1 VLVFRAIKIY
11 DSRQSHYDNFK
22 HKKDKTMSTESNNHT
37 NNRITFES
45 DGYLC
50 LIGLNRA
57 DKRNAFDSHMI
68 KQLSE
73 ALTRYEND
81 DNLRCAL
88 IFAHG
93 EHFTAGLD
101 LMELQDKWD
110 KGAFEFNED
119 EIDPWGIGG
128 KLRKKPVVVAVQG
141 TCLTAGIELML
152 NSDVVIASDNCNFA
166 QMEVQRGIMPFG
178 GATVRFVAA
187 AGWQKAMP
195 YLLTGKNFDAQTADR
210 LNLVSEVVANGEEY
224 ERAMTIAQEICKAA
238 PLGVQG
244 LLSSAQDASRSGTA
258 AALANIHSYL
268 PHLFYSEDAREGAM
282 AMVERREAEFKG
294 R

>member
-1 VLVFRAIKIY
+1 M
-11 DSRQSHYDNFK
+11 
-22 HKKDKTMSTESNNHT
+22 TTEST
-37 NNRITFES
+37 NSTDNRITY
-45 DGYLC
+45 DIQDYIC
-50 LIGLNRA
+50 LIGFNRA

-68 KQLSE
+68 AQLSE
-73 ALTRYEND
+73 ALTRYDND

-110 KGAFEFNED
+110 KGAFEFDNSQ
-119 EIDPWGIGG
+119 IDPWGISG
-128 KLRKKPVVVAVQG
+128 KLRTKPIVVAVQG
-141 TCLTAGIELML
+141 TCFTAGIELML

-178 GATVRFVAA
+178 GATVRFVQA

-195 YLLTGKNFDAQTADR
+195 YLLTGKPFDAQTADK
-210 LNLVSEVVANGEEY
+210 LNLVSEVVANGTEY
-224 ERAMTIAQEICKAA
+224 ERALTLAKEICQSA
-238 PLGVQG
+238 PLGVQA
-244 LLSSAQDASRSGTA
+244 LLSSAQDASRNGAS

-268 PHLFYSEDAREGAM
+268 PHLFHSEDAKEGVM
-282 AMVERREAEFKG
+282 AMVERRAAEFRG
-294 R
+294 C

>member
-1 VLVFRAIKIY
+1 MNTQN
-11 DSRQSHYDNFK
+11 D
-22 HKKDKTMSTESNNHT
+22 TSTTKESS
-37 NNRITFES
+37 NRISYET
-45 DGYLC
+45 DGYVC

-73 ALTRYEND
+73 ALTDYEND
-81 DNLRCAL
+81 ANLRCAL

-110 KGAFEFNED
+110 KGAFEFD
-119 EIDPWGIGG
+119 DSQIDPWGIGG
-128 KLRKKPVVVAVQG
+128 KLRSKPVVVAVQG
-141 TCLTAGIELML
+141 TCFTAGIELML
-152 NSDVVIASDNCNFA
+152 NSDVVIASSNCNFA

-195 YLLTGKNFDAQTADR
+195 YLLTGKPFDAQTADR
-210 LNLVSEVVANGEEY
+210 LNLVSEVVESGEEY
-224 ERAMTIAQEICKAA
+224 ERALTIAQEICKAA

-244 LLSSAQDASRSGTA
+244 LLSSAQDASRNGA
-258 AALANIHSYL
+258 KAALANIHSYQ
-268 PHLFYSEDAREGAM
+268 PHLFHSADAKEGAM
-282 AMVERREAEFKG
+282 AMVERRQAEFKG

>member
-1 VLVFRAIKIY
+1 
-11 DSRQSHYDNFK
+11 
-22 HKKDKTMSTESNNHT
+22 MMTESNNHST
-37 NNRITFES
+37 DNRITYETDS
-45 DGYLC
+45 YIC

-68 KQLSE
+68 QQLSE
-73 ALTRYEND
+73 ALTNYESD

-110 KGAFEFNED
+110 KGAFDFND
-119 EIDPWGIGG
+119 NEIDPWGIGG
-128 KLRKKPVVVAVQG
+128 KLRSKPVVVAVQG
-141 TCLTAGIELML
+141 TCFTAGIELML

-178 GATVRFVAA
+178 GATVRFIQA

-195 YLLTGKNFDAQTADR
+195 YLLTGKAFDAQTADR
-210 LNLVSEVVANGEEY
+210 LNLVSEVVPNGEEY
-224 ERAMTIAQEICKAA
+224 ERAITIAQEICKAA

-244 LLSSAQDASRSGTA
+244 LLSSAQDVSRSGTA

-268 PHLFYSEDAREGAM
+268 PHLFHSEDAKEGAM
-282 AMVERREAEFKG
+282 AMVERRVAEFKG

>member
-1 VLVFRAIKIY
+1 MTT
-11 DSRQSHYDNFK
+11 Q
-22 HKKDKTMSTESNNHT
+22 NNT
-37 NNRITFES
+37 NNRITYET
-45 DGYLC
+45 DGTIC

-81 DNLRCAL
+81 ANLRCAL

-110 KGAFEFNED
+110 KGAFEFND
-119 EIDPWGIGG
+119 NEIDPWGISG
-128 KLRKKPVVVAVQG
+128 KRRTKPVVVAIQG
-141 TCLTAGIELML
+141 TCFTAGIELML

-224 ERAMTIAQEICKAA
+224 ERALTIAKEICTAA

-268 PHLFYSEDAREGAM
+268 PHLFHSEDAREGAM
-282 AMVERREAEFKG
+282 AMVERRAAEFKG

>member
-1 VLVFRAIKIY
+1 MTT
-11 DSRQSHYDNFK
+11 DGNN
-22 HKKDKTMSTESNNHT
+22 STD
-37 NNRITFES
+37 NRITYES

-81 DNLRCAL
+81 DKLRCAL

-110 KGAFEFNED
+110 KGAFEFD
-119 EIDPWGIGG
+119 DSQIDPWGIGG
-128 KLRKKPVVVAVQG
+128 KLRSKPVVVAVQG
-141 TCLTAGIELML
+141 TCFTAGIELML
-152 NSDVVIASDNCNFA
+152 NSDVVIASSNCNFA

-195 YLLTGKNFDAQTADR
+195 YLLTGKPFDAQTADR

-224 ERAMTIAQEICKAA
+224 ERALTIAQEICQAA

-244 LLSSAQDASRSGTA
+244 LLSSAQDASRNGA
-258 AALANIHSYL
+258 ASAIANIHSYL
-268 PHLFYSEDAREGAM
+268 PPLFHSEDAREGAM
-282 AMVERREAEFKG
+282 AMVERRAADFKG

>member
-1 VLVFRAIKIY
+1 M
-11 DSRQSHYDNFK
+11 
-22 HKKDKTMSTESNNHT
+22 TTESNNHSID
-37 NNRITFES
+37 NRITYET
-45 DGYLC
+45 DGYIC

-68 KQLSE
+68 QQLSE
-73 ALTRYEND
+73 ALTNYESD

-110 KGAFEFNED
+110 KGAFDFND
-119 EIDPWGIGG
+119 NEIDPWGIGG
-128 KLRKKPVVVAVQG
+128 KLRSKPVVVAVQG
-141 TCLTAGIELML
+141 TCFTAGIELML

-178 GATVRFVAA
+178 GATVRFIQA

-195 YLLTGKNFDAQTADR
+195 YLLTGKAFDAQTADR

-224 ERAMTIAQEICKAA
+224 ERAMTIAKEICQAA

-244 LLSSAQDASRSGTA
+244 LLSSAQDVSRSGTA

-268 PHLFYSEDAREGAM
+268 PHLFHSEDAKEGAM

>member
-1 VLVFRAIKIY
+1 
-11 DSRQSHYDNFK
+11 
-22 HKKDKTMSTESNNHT
+22 MMTESNNHST
-37 NNRITFES
+37 DNRITYETDS
-45 DGYLC
+45 YIC

-68 KQLSE
+68 QQLSE
-73 ALTRYEND
+73 ALTNYESD

-110 KGAFEFNED
+110 KGAFDFND
-119 EIDPWGIGG
+119 NEIDPWGIGG
-128 KLRKKPVVVAVQG
+128 KLRSKPVVVAVQG
-141 TCLTAGIELML
+141 TCFTAGIELML

-178 GATVRFVAA
+178 GATVRFIQA

-195 YLLTGKNFDAQTADR
+195 YLLTGKAFDAQTADR
-210 LNLVSEVVANGEEY
+210 LNLVSEVVPNGEEY
-224 ERAMTIAQEICKAA
+224 ERAITIAQEICKAA

-244 LLSSAQDASRSGTA
+244 LLSSAQDVSRSGTA

-268 PHLFYSEDAREGAM
+268 PHLFHSEDAKEGAM

>member
-1 VLVFRAIKIY
+1 M
-11 DSRQSHYDNFK
+11 
-22 HKKDKTMSTESNNHT
+22 TTESNKPST
-37 NNRITFES
+37 DNRITCET
-45 DGYLC
+45 DGYIC

-81 DNLRCAL
+81 ENLRCAL

-110 KGAFEFNED
+110 KGAFEFND
-119 EIDPWGIGG
+119 NEIDPWGIGG
-128 KLRKKPVVVAVQG
+128 KLRSKPVVVAVQG
-141 TCLTAGIELML
+141 TCFTAGIELML

-195 YLLTGKNFDAQTADR
+195 YLLTGKAFDAQTADR
-210 LNLVSEVVANGEEY
+210 LNLVSEVVANGTEY
-224 ERAMTIAQEICKAA
+224 ERAMTIAQGICKAA

-244 LLSSAQDASRSGTA
+244 LLSSAQDASRNGA
-258 AALANIHSYL
+258 KAALANIHGYL
-268 PHLFYSEDAREGAM
+268 PSLFYSEDAKEGAM
-282 AMVERREAEFKG
+282 AMVERREAEFQG

>member
-1 VLVFRAIKIY
+1 M
-11 DSRQSHYDNFK
+11 
-22 HKKDKTMSTESNNHT
+22 TTESNNHSID
-37 NNRITFES
+37 NRITYET
-45 DGYLC
+45 DGYIC

-68 KQLSE
+68 KQLSA
-73 ALTRYEND
+73 ALTRYESD

-110 KGAFEFNED
+110 KGAFDFND
-119 EIDPWGIGG
+119 NEIDPWGIGG
-128 KLRKKPVVVAVQG
+128 KLRSKPVVVAVQG
-141 TCLTAGIELML
+141 TCFTAGIELML

-178 GATVRFVAA
+178 GATVRFIQA

-195 YLLTGKNFDAQTADR
+195 YLLTGKAFDAQTADR
-210 LNLVSEVVANGEEY
+210 LNLVSEVVPNGEEY
-224 ERAMTIAQEICKAA
+224 ERAMTIAQEICQAA

-244 LLSSAQDASRSGTA
+244 LLSSAQDVSRSGTA

-268 PHLFYSEDAREGAM
+268 PHLFHSEDAKEGAM

>member
-1 VLVFRAIKIY
+1 M
-11 DSRQSHYDNFK
+11 
-22 HKKDKTMSTESNNHT
+22 TTEHNHRTNNHHT
-37 NNRITFES
+37 SNRITYKI
-45 DGYLC
+45 DDTIC

-68 KQLSE
+68 KQLSQ
-73 ALTRYEND
+73 ALTHYEND

-88 IFAHG
+88 IFAYG

-110 KGAFEFNED
+110 KGAFEFNDD

-128 KLRKKPVVVAVQG
+128 KLRSKPVVVAVQG
-141 TCLTAGIELML
+141 TCFTAGIELML

-210 LNLVSEVVANGEEY
+210 LNLVSEVVTNGEEY
-224 ERAMTIAQEICKAA
+224 QRAFTIAQEICKAA

-244 LLSSAQDASRSGTA
+244 LLSSAQDASRSGAA

-268 PHLFYSEDAREGAM
+268 PDLFHSEDAREGAM
-282 AMVERREAEFKG
+282 AMVERRDAEFKG

>member
-1 VLVFRAIKIY
+1 M
-11 DSRQSHYDNFK
+11 
-22 HKKDKTMSTESNNHT
+22 TTESNNHSID
-37 NNRITFES
+37 NRITYET
-45 DGYLC
+45 DGYIC

-73 ALTRYEND
+73 ALTCYESD

-110 KGAFEFNED
+110 KGAFDFND
-119 EIDPWGIGG
+119 NEIDPWGIGG
-128 KLRKKPVVVAVQG
+128 KLRRKPVVVAVQG
-141 TCLTAGIELML
+141 TCFTAGIELML

-178 GATVRFVAA
+178 GATVRFIQA

-195 YLLTGKNFDAQTADR
+195 YLLTGKAFDAQTADR

-224 ERAMTIAQEICKAA
+224 ERALTIAQEICQAA

-244 LLSSAQDASRSGTA
+244 LLSSAQDVSRSGTA

-268 PHLFYSEDAREGAM
+268 PHLFHSEDAKEGAM
-282 AMVERREAEFKG
+282 AMVERREADFKG

>member
-1 VLVFRAIKIY
+1 M
-11 DSRQSHYDNFK
+11 
-22 HKKDKTMSTESNNHT
+22 TTEHNHHT
-37 NNRITFES
+37 DTRIAYEVQ
-45 DGYLC
+45 GYIC
-50 LIGLNRA
+50 LIGLNRV

-68 KQLSE
+68 NQLSD
-73 ALTRYEND
+73 ALTHYDND

-110 KGAFEFNED
+110 KGAFEFNDD
-119 EIDPWGIGG
+119 EIDPWGISG
-128 KLRKKPVVVAVQG
+128 KLRTKPIVVAVQG
-141 TCLTAGIELML
+141 TCFTAGIELML
-152 NSDVVIASDNCNFA
+152 NSDVVIASENCNFA

-195 YLLTGKNFDAQTADR
+195 YLLTGKPFDAQTADN
-210 LNLVSEVVANGEEY
+210 LNLVSEVVPNGEEY
-224 ERAMTIAQEICKAA
+224 ERALTIAKEICKAA

-244 LLSSAQDASRSGTA
+244 LLSSAQDVSRSGTA

-268 PHLFYSEDAREGAM
+268 PHLFHSEDAREGAM
-282 AMVERREAEFKG
+282 AMVERREANFEG

>member
-1 VLVFRAIKIY
+1 MTT
-11 DSRQSHYDNFK
+11 DGNN
-22 HKKDKTMSTESNNHT
+22 STD
-37 NNRITFES
+37 NRITYET
-45 DGYLC
+45 DGYIC

-57 DKRNAFDSHMI
+57 NKRNAFDSHMI
-68 KQLSE
+68 QQLSE
-73 ALTRYEND
+73 ALTHYDND

-110 KGAFEFNED
+110 KGAFEFNND

-128 KLRKKPVVVAVQG
+128 KLRSKPVVVAVQG
-141 TCLTAGIELML
+141 TCFTAGIELML
-152 NSDVVIASDNCNFA
+152 NSNVVIASSNCNFA

-178 GATVRFVAA
+178 GATVRFIQA

-195 YLLTGKNFDAQTADR
+195 YLLTGKAFDAQTADR
-210 LNLVSEVVANGEEY
+210 LNLISEVVPNGEEY

-244 LLSSAQDASRSGTA
+244 LLSSAQDASRNGA
-258 AALANIHSYL
+258 AAAIANIHSYL
-268 PHLFYSEDAREGAM
+268 PHLFHSEDAREGAM
-282 AMVERREAEFKG
+282 AMVERRAAEFKG

>member
-1 VLVFRAIKIY
+1 M
-11 DSRQSHYDNFK
+11 
-22 HKKDKTMSTESNNHT
+22 TTESNNYST
-37 NNRITFES
+37 DNRITYET
-45 DGYLC
+45 DGYIC
-50 LIGLNRA
+50 LIGLNRI

-68 KQLSE
+68 KQLSA
-73 ALTRYEND
+73 ALTCYESD
-81 DNLRCAL
+81 DNLRCAR

-101 LMELQDKWD
+101 LTELQDKWD
-110 KGAFEFNED
+110 KGAFDFNDD

-128 KLRKKPVVVAVQG
+128 KLRSKPVVVAVQG
-141 TCLTAGIELML
+141 TCFTAGIELML

-178 GATVRFVAA
+178 GATVRFIQA

-195 YLLTGKNFDAQTADR
+195 YLLTGKAFEAQTADR
-210 LNLVSEVVANGEEY
+210 LNLVSEVVPNGEEY

-244 LLSSAQDASRSGTA
+244 LLSSAQDVSRSGTA

-268 PHLFYSEDAREGAM
+268 PHLFHSEDAKEGAM
-282 AMVERREAEFKG
+282 AMVERREADFKG

>member
-1 VLVFRAIKIY
+1 M
-11 DSRQSHYDNFK
+11 
-22 HKKDKTMSTESNNHT
+22 TTESHNNSNDT
-37 NNRITFES
+37 RISYET
-45 DGYLC
+45 DGYVC

-57 DKRNAFDSHMI
+57 DKRNAFDSYMI

-73 ALTRYEND
+73 ALTDYEND
-81 DNLRCAL
+81 ANLRCAL

-110 KGAFEFNED
+110 KGAFEFND
-119 EIDPWGIGG
+119 NEIDPWGIGG
-128 KLRKKPVVVAVQG
+128 KLRTKPIVVAIQG
-141 TCLTAGIELML
+141 TCFTAGIELML
-152 NSDVVIASDNCNFA
+152 NSDVVIASDNSNFA

-210 LNLVSEVVANGEEY
+210 LNLVSEVVPNGEEY
-224 ERAMTIAQEICKAA
+224 ERALTIAKEISTAA
-238 PLGVQG
+238 PLGVKG
-244 LLSSAQDASRSGTA
+244 LLSSAQDASRNGA
-258 AALANIHSYL
+258 KAALANIHGYL
-268 PHLFYSEDAREGAM
+268 PPLFYSEDAKEGAM
-282 AMVERREAEFKG
+282 AMVERREAEFQG

>member
-1 VLVFRAIKIY
+1 M
-11 DSRQSHYDNFK
+11 
-22 HKKDKTMSTESNNHT
+22 TTESNKSST
-37 NNRITFES
+37 VNRITYET
-45 DGYLC
+45 DGYIC

-81 DNLRCAL
+81 ENLRCAL

-110 KGAFEFNED
+110 KGAFEFND
-119 EIDPWGIGG
+119 NEIDPWGIGG
-128 KLRKKPVVVAVQG
+128 KLRSKPVVVAVQG
-141 TCLTAGIELML
+141 TCFTAGIELML

-178 GATVRFVAA
+178 GATVRFIQA

-195 YLLTGKNFDAQTADR
+195 YLLTGKAFDAQTADR
-210 LNLVSEVVANGEEY
+210 LNLVSEVVENGQEY
-224 ERAMTIAQEICKAA
+224 ERALIIAKEICQAA

-244 LLSSAQDASRSGTA
+244 LLSSAQDASRNGA
-258 AALANIHSYL
+258 KAALANIHGYL
-268 PHLFYSEDAREGAM
+268 PPLFHSDDAKEGAM
-282 AMVERREAEFKG
+282 AMVERREAEFQG

>member
-1 VLVFRAIKIY
+1 M
-11 DSRQSHYDNFK
+11 
-22 HKKDKTMSTESNNHT
+22 TTESNKSST
-37 NNRITFES
+37 DNRITYET
-45 DGYLC
+45 DGYIC

-81 DNLRCAL
+81 ENLRCAL

-110 KGAFEFNED
+110 KGAFEFND
-119 EIDPWGIGG
+119 NEIDPWGIGG
-128 KLRKKPVVVAVQG
+128 KLRSKPVVVAVQG
-141 TCLTAGIELML
+141 TCFTAGIELML

-195 YLLTGKNFDAQTADR
+195 YLLTGKAFDAQTADR
-210 LNLVSEVVANGEEY
+210 LNLVSEVVANGTEY

-244 LLSSAQDASRSGTA
+244 LLSSAQDVSRSGA
-258 AALANIHSYL
+258 KAALANIHGYL
-268 PHLFYSEDAREGAM
+268 PSLFYSEDAKEGAM
-282 AMVERREAEFKG
+282 AMVERRAAEFQG

>member
-1 VLVFRAIKIY
+1 M
-11 DSRQSHYDNFK
+11 
-22 HKKDKTMSTESNNHT
+22 TTESNKPST
-37 NNRITFES
+37 VNRITYET

-81 DNLRCAL
+81 GNLRCAL

-110 KGAFEFNED
+110 KGAFEFNNN

-128 KLRKKPVVVAVQG
+128 RLRSKPVVVAVQG
-141 TCLTAGIELML
+141 TCFTAGIELML

-187 AGWQKAMP
+187 VGWQKAMP
-195 YLLTGKNFDAQTADR
+195 YLLTGKAFDAQTADR
-210 LNLVSEVVANGEEY
+210 LNLVSEVVTNGTEY
-224 ERAMTIAQEICKAA
+224 ERALTIAKEICKAA

-244 LLSSAQDASRSGTA
+244 LLSSALDASRNGA
-258 AALANIHSYL
+258 KAALANIHGYL
-268 PHLFYSEDAREGAM
+268 PPLFHSEDAKEGAI
-282 AMVERREAEFKG
+282 AMVERRAAEFKG

>member
-1 VLVFRAIKIY
+1 
-11 DSRQSHYDNFK
+11 
-22 HKKDKTMSTESNNHT
+22 MMTESNNHST
-37 NNRITFES
+37 DNRITYETDS
-45 DGYLC
+45 YIC
-50 LIGLNRA
+50 LIRLNRA

-73 ALTRYEND
+73 ALTNYESD

-110 KGAFEFNED
+110 KGAFDFND
-119 EIDPWGIGG
+119 NEIDPWGIGG
-128 KLRKKPVVVAVQG
+128 KLRSKPVVVAVQG
-141 TCLTAGIELML
+141 TCFTAGIELML

-178 GATVRFVAA
+178 GATVRFIQA

-195 YLLTGKNFDAQTADR
+195 YLLTGKAFDAQTADR
-210 LNLVSEVVANGEEY
+210 LNLVSEVVPNGEEY
-224 ERAMTIAQEICKAA
+224 ERAITIAQEICKAA

-244 LLSSAQDASRSGTA
+244 LLSSAQDVSRSGTA

-268 PHLFYSEDAREGAM
+268 PHLFHSEDAKEGAM

>member
-1 VLVFRAIKIY
+1 M
-11 DSRQSHYDNFK
+11 
-22 HKKDKTMSTESNNHT
+22 TTESNNHSID
-37 NNRITFES
+37 NRITYET
-45 DGYLC
+45 DGYIC

-68 KQLSE
+68 QQLSE
-73 ALTRYEND
+73 ALTCYESD

-110 KGAFEFNED
+110 KGAFDFND
-119 EIDPWGIGG
+119 NEIDPWGIGG
-128 KLRKKPVVVAVQG
+128 KLRSKPVVVAVQG
-141 TCLTAGIELML
+141 TCFTAGIELML

-178 GATVRFVAA
+178 GATVRFIQA

-195 YLLTGKNFDAQTADR
+195 YLLTGKAFDAQTADR
-210 LNLVSEVVANGEEY
+210 LNLVSEVVPNGEEY
-224 ERAMTIAQEICKAA
+224 ERAITIAQEICKAA

-244 LLSSAQDASRSGTA
+244 LLSSAQDVSRSGTA

-268 PHLFYSEDAREGAM
+268 PHLFHSEDAKEGAM

>member
-1 VLVFRAIKIY
+1 M
-11 DSRQSHYDNFK
+11 
-22 HKKDKTMSTESNNHT
+22 TTESNNST
-37 NNRITFES
+37 DNRITFET
-45 DGYLC
+45 DDYIC

-68 KQLSE
+68 QQLSE
-73 ALTRYEND
+73 ALTHYDND

-110 KGAFEFNED
+110 KGAFEFNDD
-119 EIDPWGIGG
+119 EIDPWGISG
-128 KLRKKPVVVAVQG
+128 KLRTKPIVVAVQG
-141 TCLTAGIELML
+141 TCFTAGIELML

-178 GATVRFVAA
+178 GATVRFIQA

-195 YLLTGKNFDAQTADR
+195 YLLTGKAFDAQTADR

-244 LLSSAQDASRSGTA
+244 LLSSAQDVSRSGIA

-268 PHLFYSEDAREGAM
+268 PHLFYSEDAKEGAM
-282 AMVERREAEFKG
+282 AMVERRDAEFKG

>member
-1 VLVFRAIKIY
+1 M
-11 DSRQSHYDNFK
+11 
-22 HKKDKTMSTESNNHT
+22 TTESNNST
-37 NNRITFES
+37 DKRITYET
-45 DGYLC
+45 DGYIC

-68 KQLSE
+68 QQLSE
-73 ALTRYEND
+73 ALTHYDND
-81 DNLRCAL
+81 DDLRCAL

-110 KGAFEFNED
+110 KGAFEFNDD
-119 EIDPWGIGG
+119 EIDPWGISG
-128 KLRKKPVVVAVQG
+128 KLRTKPVVVAVQG
-141 TCLTAGIELML
+141 TCFTAGIELML

-178 GATVRFVAA
+178 GATVRFIQA

-195 YLLTGKNFDAQTADR
+195 YLLTGKAFDAQTADN
-210 LNLVSEVVANGEEY
+210 LNLVSEVVPNGEEY

-244 LLSSAQDASRSGTA
+244 LLSSAQDVSRSGIA

-268 PHLFYSEDAREGAM
+268 PHLFYSEDAKEGAM
-282 AMVERREAEFKG
+282 AMIERREAKFKG

>member
-1 VLVFRAIKIY
+1 MMTK
-11 DSRQSHYDNFK
+11 
-22 HKKDKTMSTESNNHT
+22 SNNHST
-37 NNRITFES
+37 DNRITYETDS
-45 DGYLC
+45 YIC

-68 KQLSE
+68 QQLSE
-73 ALTRYEND
+73 ALTNYESD

-110 KGAFEFNED
+110 KGAFDFND
-119 EIDPWGIGG
+119 NEIDPWGIGG
-128 KLRKKPVVVAVQG
+128 KLRSKPVVVAVQG
-141 TCLTAGIELML
+141 TCFTAGIELML

-178 GATVRFVAA
+178 GATVRFIQA

-195 YLLTGKNFDAQTADR
+195 YLLTGKAFDAQTADR
-210 LNLVSEVVANGEEY
+210 LNLVSEVVPNGEEY
-224 ERAMTIAQEICKAA
+224 ERAITIAQEICKAA

-244 LLSSAQDASRSGTA
+244 LLSSAQDVSRSGTA

-268 PHLFYSEDAREGAM
+268 PHLFHSEDAKEGAM

>member
-1 VLVFRAIKIY
+1 M
-11 DSRQSHYDNFK
+11 
-22 HKKDKTMSTESNNHT
+22 TTESNKSST
-37 NNRITFES
+37 DNRITYET
-45 DGYLC
+45 DGYIC

-81 DNLRCAL
+81 ENLRCAL

-110 KGAFEFNED
+110 KGAFEFND
-119 EIDPWGIGG
+119 NEIDPWGIGG
-128 KLRKKPVVVAVQG
+128 KLRSKPVVVAIQG
-141 TCLTAGIELML
+141 TCFTAGIELML

-195 YLLTGKNFDAQTADR
+195 YLLTGKAFNAQTADR

-224 ERAMTIAQEICKAA
+224 ERAMTIAKEICQAA

-244 LLSSAQDASRSGTA
+244 LLSSAQDVSRSGTA

-268 PHLFYSEDAREGAM
+268 PHLFHSEDAKEGAM
-282 AMVERREAEFKG
+282 AMVERREADFKG

>member
-1 VLVFRAIKIY
+1 M
-11 DSRQSHYDNFK
+11 
-22 HKKDKTMSTESNNHT
+22 TTESNNST
-37 NNRITFES
+37 DNRITYKT
-45 DGYLC
+45 DGYIC

-68 KQLSE
+68 QQLSE
-73 ALTRYEND
+73 ALTHYDND

-110 KGAFEFNED
+110 KGAFEFNDD

-128 KLRKKPVVVAVQG
+128 KLRTKPIVVAVQG
-141 TCLTAGIELML
+141 TCFTAGIELML

-178 GATVRFVAA
+178 GATVRFIQA

-195 YLLTGKNFDAQTADR
+195 YLLTGKTFDAQTAGR
-210 LNLVSEVVANGEEY
+210 LNLVSEVVPNGEEY

-244 LLSSAQDASRSGTA
+244 LLSSAQDVNRSGTA

-282 AMVERREAEFKG
+282 AMVERRDAEFKG

>member
-1 VLVFRAIKIY
+1 MTT
-11 DSRQSHYDNFK
+11 DGNN
-22 HKKDKTMSTESNNHT
+22 STD
-37 NNRITFES
+37 NRITYES

-110 KGAFEFNED
+110 KGAFEFD
-119 EIDPWGIGG
+119 DSQIDPWGIGG
-128 KLRKKPVVVAVQG
+128 KLRSKPVVVAVQG
-141 TCLTAGIELML
+141 TCFTAGIELML
-152 NSDVVIASDNCNFA
+152 NSDVVIASSNCNFA
-166 QMEVQRGIMPFG
+166 QMEVQRSIMPFG

-195 YLLTGKNFDAQTADR
+195 YLLTGKPFDAQTADR

-224 ERAMTIAQEICKAA
+224 ERALTIAQEICQAA

-244 LLSSAQDASRSGTA
+244 LLSSAQDASRNGA
-258 AALANIHSYL
+258 ASAIANIHSYL
-268 PHLFYSEDAREGAM
+268 PPLFHSEDAREGAM
-282 AMVERREAEFKG
+282 AMVERRAADFKG